1 MLIGLILLGSTD
13 LRATNLPS
21 FKHLDTT
28 RDGTSIARFYVD
40 YHGGDD
46 ESIQDYVRLEEINA
60 THSFEIGKSARRH
73 FGVSGFD
80 VRIGFKYVYYSI
92 NSFTWTSRRHSSDR

>member
-1 MLIGLILLGSTD
+1 LDRQIYVQQICQ
-13 LRATNLPS
+13 A
-21 FKHLDTT
+21 FKHLDAT

-46 ESIQDYVRLEEINA
+46 ESIQDYVRLEETNA

-80 VRIGFKYVYYSI
+80 VGIGFKYVYSI
-92 NSFTWTSRRHSSDR
+92 NSFIRTSRRHSSDL